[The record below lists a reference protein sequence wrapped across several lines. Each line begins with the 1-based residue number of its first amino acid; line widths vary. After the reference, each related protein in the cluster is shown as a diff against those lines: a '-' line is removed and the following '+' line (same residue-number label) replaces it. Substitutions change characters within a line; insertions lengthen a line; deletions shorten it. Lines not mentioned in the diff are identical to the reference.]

1 MDFMP
6 VDNRDLNLLN
16 RLMTPIN
23 ACIRV
28 GLGPPQPELIAYLQ
42 GKNLEYSPIVGVR
55 GVVSVRHLQYLL
67 ESGLPLLSDD
77 PKVQTT
83 LVDGSIDLEHL
94 LETIARENPVL
105 VTDNCDVVGLLTI
118 ADLNKH
124 ALRSVLYSR
133 FASFEIELAGLISRL
148 CPNHLEWIDKLG
160 EDSQVKIL
168 GHWAQS
174 QRKNVDV
181 GPIVACTLTELL
193 KVMQSTKKLRD
204 VFGFKSQKVAEDE
217 SASLPS
223 LRNSVMHPVKPL
235 VTKSEDVERMLRSLR
250 RIQRLAEA
258 LKNETF
264 TYTAS

>member
-1 MDFMP
+1 
-6 VDNRDLNLLN
+6 
-16 RLMTPIN
+16 MTPIE

-28 GLGPPQPELIAYLQ
+28 NLGRPVPELVASLQ
-42 GKNLEYSPIVGVR
+42 GKNFEFAPISGIQ

-67 ESGLPLLSDD
+67 EFGLPLLPDD
-77 PKVQTT
+77 PKVQKT
-83 LVDGSIDLEHL
+83 LVDESIDLEQL

-105 VTDNCDVVGLLTI
+105 VIHKDEVIGLLTLS
-118 ADLNKH
+118 DLNKH

-133 FASFEIELAGLISRL
+133 FASFEMELAALISRL
-148 CPNHLEWIDKLG
+148 CPNHLEWIDKLR

-174 QRKNVDV
+174 QRKNVGV
-181 GPIVACTLTELL
+181 GPIVACTLTDLL
-193 KVMQSTKKLRD
+193 HVVQSTKKIRD
-204 VFGFKSQKVAEDE
+204 VFGLKSQKVAEDE
-217 SASLPS
+217 SGSLPS

-235 VTKSEDVERMLRSLR
+235 VTKSEDAERMVRSLR
-250 RIQRLAEA
+250 KMQRLAEA